1 MTTSRE
7 LLSGD
12 LADVRDAVHEAAR
25 GVTERYGRAYFIDC
39 VHSKKFPEEMWAAM
53 GEQGLLGLGVPEEYG
68 GSGGGLVEVTAA
80 MEALSMAGVPM
91 ATFLLT
97 AFARETILR
106 HGNEEQKARFVAPT
120 ATGESRM
127 AFAITEPNAGTNSW
141 RIETTALR
149 NDAGNYVLNGQK
161 VFISAADSSEH
172 MMVVCRSTK
181 LSEVEDRRAG
191 MAIVVIDMNS
201 PGIELQPL
209 DIVVEIAD
217 QQFAVFF
224 TDVEVPAENVIGEPD
239 QAFRYM
245 FDALNP
251 ERVLTASWGIG
262 IGDYALA
269 KAVAYTNER
278 APFGKPIGSYQGL
291 QHPMARAKA
300 RLDAA
305 RLMMY
310 TAARLFDEGGDAG
323 YLANAAK
330 LLGSEA
336 GVEACDVAIQA
347 HGGYAFDREFDVMA
361 LWPLARVLR
370 NIPINNEMILN
381 YIGEHVLG
389 LPRSY

>member
-1 MTTSRE
+1 MTTSEQLLGPE
-7 LLSGD
+7 L
-12 LADVRDAVHEAAR
+12 AEVRDAVHEAAR
-25 GVTERYGRAYFIDC
+25 GVTERYGRAYFLDC
-39 VHSKKFPEEMWAAM
+39 VRKQEFPEAMWQAM

-80 MEALSMAGVPM
+80 MEALSAAGAPM

-97 AFARETILR
+97 TFARETILR

-120 ATGESRM
+120 ATGEERM
-127 AFAITEPNAGTNSW
+127 CFAITEPDAGTNSW
-141 RIETTALR
+141 RIETTALAQDDGTYR
-149 NDAGNYVLNGQK
+149 LNGQK

-172 MMVVCRSTK
+172 MMVVCRSTR
-181 LSEVEDRRAG
+181 LSEVEDRKAG
-191 MAIVVIDMNS
+191 MAIVVVDTAS
-201 PGIELQPL
+201 PGIEIRPL
-209 DIVVEIAD
+209 DIAVDIAD
-217 QQFAVFF
+217 LQFAVFF
-224 TDVEVPAENVIGEPD
+224 DDVVVPAENVIGEPG
-239 QAFRYM
+239 QAFRYL

-269 KAVAYTNER
+269 KAVDYAKER
-278 APFGKPIGSYQGL
+278 APFGTPIGAYQAL
-291 QHPMARAKA
+291 QHPMARARA
-300 RLDAA
+300 HLDAA
-305 RLMMY
+305 RVLMY
-310 TAARLFDEGGDAG
+310 TAARVFDAGGDAG

-336 GVEACDVAIQA
+336 GTEACDVAIQA
-347 HGGYAFDREFDVMA
+347 HGGYAFDRDFDVLS
-361 LWPLARVLR
+361 LWPVARLVR